1 MYRTMNRP
9 KISYIVASYN
19 HEEYVGDLLQAIL
32 SQTFTDLE
40 VVVVDD
46 GSSDN
51 TAQIAREIASADPRV
66 RVYTQGNMG
75 VVRARNR
82 GIRQSFGE
90 YVSVVDSDDLLPPE
104 RTKWMVE
111 ALDANPQAS
120 LVYGDAWIIDRDG
133 KRLGRF
139 FEIYP
144 PVPGDFSVEL
154 FANYCFVPA
163 VSVMFRRSA
172 FDKSGPFWG
181 PGPNTDYLKWIELG
195 LFGEAICLAD
205 KQLGYWRLHGGNVS
219 TPAAEKRVQQY
230 EDLRKALQC
239 LIQRHPELALRIGEK
254 RLKWRYGR
262 CHFMGAFYA
271 GLERRW
277 DYART
282 HFVMAYSFYPSLL
295 NVAAWVSTLPA
306 LNLISAPLYTL
317 VARVRNL
324 R

>member
-1 MYRTMNRP
+1 MNRP

-19 HEEYVGDLLQAIL
+19 HEEYVGDLLQSVL
-32 SQTFTDLE
+32 TQTFTDLE
-40 VVVVDD
+40 LIVVDD

-51 TAQIAREIASADPRV
+51 TAQIACEIASADPRI
-66 RVYTQGNMG
+66 RVYTQANMG

-82 GIRQSFGE
+82 GIRQSLGE
-90 YVSVVDSDDLLPPE
+90 YVSVIDSDDLLPPE

-120 LVYGDAWIIDRDG
+120 LVYGDAWITDRNG
-133 KRLGRF
+133 NRLGRF

-154 FANYCFVPA
+154 FSNYCFVPA

-195 LFGEAICLAD
+195 LLGEAICLFD
-205 KQLGYWRLHGGNVS
+205 KQLGYWRLHGKNAS
-219 TPAAEKRVQQY
+219 TPPAAERVQQY
-230 EDLRKALQC
+230 EDLRKALQH
-239 LIQRHPELALRIGEK
+239 LAHRHPELARRIGEK
-254 RLKWRYGR
+254 RLQWRYGR

-271 GLERRW
+271 GLERSW
-277 DYART
+277 THARP
-282 HFVMAYSFYPSLL
+282 HFAMAYSFDPSLL
-295 NVAAWVSTLPA
+295 YAAAWVSTLPA
-306 LNLISAPLYTL
+306 VNVISTPFYRLA
-317 VARVRNL
+317 ARVHSL
-324 R
+324 Y